1 MFVESQLILILLS
14 LFILINLFDNKI
26 VRSFLSILISIFFF
40 LELISYYLTGELI
53 DYRFFIYSDPSSIN
67 TFLFQFIKEFI
78 FLVFSF
84 LLTNL
89 ILINKN
95 FVFVKN
101 FRKITYSILF
111 ISLLGLII
119 PNKSAIHKIL
129 EINSFYD
136 KNPLSF
142 VSKNIDDKNLNNF
155 IKENNLD
162 TLLKKNEIKGKKNK
176 NIIFISLESLDSG
189 FIESTPELTPN
200 LNRIKK
206 EYNYLEIN
214 QTPGCDWSIAALY
227 CLMTSVPSFFPFEP
241 NKIFEGVAESK
252 IINLGYLLKKVG
264 YENISYYIGN
274 ADFSGTRDL
283 LTIFDVEVNDYN
295 QSTGNYNISPNNHG
309 YHDKDLFF
317 EIKSRIKK
325 SKSQDESFAIFASTI
340 NTHLNGIKDERM
352 SQFISGNFENE
363 LEHSVLSLD
372 YLIKDFFDFLDEEN
386 LLENTLLILTP
397 DHLLPNNIGAKN
409 TFKKISKEE
418 RSLYILSNK
427 KIISNKKNNSQLGL
441 SKILLD
447 TAEVDHNH
455 KFYFEIKEYEDLND
469 FSEKNK
475 EYFSKF
481 NQKMIKYEKIP
492 EEIKLLVNEKTLK
505 LFKDENI
512 IFEKLLKKDDPSYIN
527 LIFDK
532 NFILKKELSRF
543 ETINPIKISKEDK
556 SFEYYYISIFKNDN
570 KLVNVNIF
578 NTNNKKI
585 VKLPL
590 NLMNGFSFKPSKI
603 LNKKNDYEIFK
614 DRKRYIAHA
623 GGEIM
628 GNTYTNSLEAL
639 NNSYKNGFRY
649 FELDMIVT
657 ADNYIVASHDWE
669 MWAKQTNFN
678 GKLPPT
684 LKEFKKYKILNK
696 FTALDYKDIN
706 KWFADHKDA
715 YLVTDKIENI
725 SLIENLLNIEK
736 KRIMIE
742 VFNQDIL
749 KELISKDY
757 KVIPFL
763 GLLKSM
769 PEPIKYLKE
778 NDIEYVSTSH
788 KIKRLLKKNHIHYWF
803 NIFNPVLERDLI
815 NNGFKF
821 IAFNLNQKRRN
832 ISEIELMC
840 NYSDVFYGIYADKWN
855 FDKKTYC
862 NE

>member
-1 MFVESQLILILLS
+1 MFVELQLILILLS
-14 LFILINLFDNKI
+14 LFILVNLFQNKFI
-26 VRSFLSILISIFFF
+26 KSFLSILISIFFF
-40 LELISYYLTGELI
+40 LQLISYYLTGELI

-78 FLVFSF
+78 FLIFLF
-84 LLTNL
+84 LLINF

-95 FVFVKN
+95 FEFVKN
-101 FRKITYSILF
+101 YKKTTYLVLF
-111 ISLLGLII
+111 ISLIGLVV
-119 PNKSAIHKIL
+119 PNKSAIYKIL
-129 EINSFYD
+129 EINSIYD
-136 KNPLSF
+136 KKFLSI
-142 VSKNIDDKNLNNF
+142 SNNTINDKNLNDF

-162 TLLKKNEIKGKKNK
+162 TLFKKNKIKGKKNK
-176 NIIFISLESLDSG
+176 NIVFISLESLDSG
-189 FIESTPELTPN
+189 FIDHTPELTPN
-200 LNRIKK
+200 LNEIKK
-206 EYNYLEIN
+206 KYNYLEIS
-214 QTPGCDWSIAALY
+214 QTPGCDWSIGALY
-227 CLMTSVPSFFPFEP
+227 CLMTGIPSFFPFEP
-241 NKIFEGVAESK
+241 NKIFEGVVESK

-264 YENISYYIGN
+264 YENISYFIGN

-283 LTIFDVEVNDYN
+283 LNIFDIEVNDYN
-295 QSTGNYNISPNNHG
+295 QSTGNYSITPNNFG

-317 EIKSRIKK
+317 EIKNRIKK

-340 NTHLNGIKDERM
+340 NTHLNGIRDERM
-352 SQFISGNFENE
+352 SQFISTGFENN

-372 YLIKDFFDFLDEEN
+372 YLIRDFFNFLDEEN
-386 LLENTLLILTP
+386 LLENTVIILTP
-397 DHLLPNNIGAKN
+397 DHLLPNNIGAKK
-409 TFKKISKEE
+409 TLKKISKKN

-427 KIISNKKNNSQLGL
+427 KIVSNKKKNLQLEL

-447 TAEVDHNH
+447 TAKIDHNH

-481 NQKMIKYEKIP
+481 NQKIIKYEKIP
-492 EEIKLLVNEKTLK
+492 KDIEVIVNEKILK
-505 LFKDENI
+505 IYKDQNLIFKK
-512 IFEKLLKKDDPSYIN
+512 FLTKDDLSYIN

-532 NFILKKELSRF
+532 NFILKKELSRL
-543 ETINPIKISKEDK
+543 ETINPIKISKEDR
-556 SFEYYYISIFKNDN
+556 SFEYYYVSIFKNDN
-570 KLVNVNIF
+570 KLINASIF
-578 NTNNKKI
+578 NTNTKEI
-585 VKLPL
+585 VKIPI
-590 NLMNGFSFKPSKI
+590 NLINGLSFSPSKI
-603 LNKKNDYEIFK
+603 INKRNDFEMLNDK
-614 DRKRYIAHA
+614 KRYIAHA
-623 GGEIM
+623 GGEIF

-639 NNSYKNGFRY
+639 DSSYENGFRY

-669 MWAKQTNFN
+669 MWAKQTNFK

-684 LKEFKKYKILNK
+684 LEEFKKYKILNK

-706 KWFADHKDA
+706 KWFSDHKDA
-715 YLVTDKIENI
+715 YLITDKIEDV
-725 SLIENLLNIEK
+725 SLIENLLKIEK
-736 KRIMIE
+736 SRIMIE
-742 VFNQDIL
+742 VFNQEVL

-763 GLLKSM
+763 GLLKTM
-769 PEPIKYLKE
+769 PEPIEYLKE
-778 NDIEYVSTSH
+778 NNIEYVSTSH
-788 KIKRLLKKNHIHYWF
+788 KIKRLLKKNHIHYWL

-862 NE
+862 RE